1 MIYRLTLPADFFSD
15 KLNTKLL
22 QGIVRDLR
30 PMGIMLQF
38 DLPGLQL
45 TMTKVTNDFTVEEFN
60 SKIDELKDL
69 FAKHCEDNN

>member
-1 MIYRLTLPADFFSD
+1 MLYRLTLPADFFSD

-45 TMTKVTNDFTVEEFN
+45 TMTKETDDFSRKEFED
-60 SKIDELKDL
+60 KINELKDL
-69 FAKHCEDNN
+69 FKKHCENNN